1 MSKSYLWFVPSLK
14 WDSAS
19 QTEIMKQCVPQN
31 NLFQQIT
38 MLQYG
43 VHWLIL
49 FLIKSHHTL
58 HGHFLNIAKL
68 YPFFLLP
75 YLNSDVFIAFHLE
88 HMSMEILIH
97 DLREINLFLRERN
110 NRLCFLKND
119 PSILIHVISRFL
131 SIYFSYINIVWCN
144 SFPKAWGEAK
154 AKLPSNYEILQ
165 FRLWAP
171 LKAVLILIKVFS
183 HKSSSHI
190 LYKVH
195 YVNNF
200 YSLYYYHH
208 YYHCIVN
215 IVILHYMQT
224 WSLHI
229 NKRIYCLFVC
239 LFVCV
244 IPDSEYTDNSKP
256 ISLESFFLEKTVF
269 GLCGS
274 FSLLRHYVWILLAK
288 LLL

>member
-1 MSKSYLWFVPSLK
+1 MFFNCCNFLWWMSKSYLWFVPSLK

-31 NLFQQIT
+31 NLFQEIT

-43 VHWLIL
+43 VYWLIL

-97 DLREINLFLRERN
+97 DLREITLFLRERN

-119 PSILIHVISRFL
+119 PSILIHAISRFL

-144 SFPKAWGEAK
+144 SFLKAWGEAK
-154 AKLPSNYEILQ
+154 AKLP
-165 FRLWAP
+165 
-171 LKAVLILIKVFS
+171 
-183 HKSSSHI
+183 
-190 LYKVH
+190 
-195 YVNNF
+195 
-200 YSLYYYHH
+200 
-208 YYHCIVN
+208 
-215 IVILHYMQT
+215 
-224 WSLHI
+224 
-229 NKRIYCLFVC
+229 
-239 LFVCV
+239 
-244 IPDSEYTDNSKP
+244 
-256 ISLESFFLEKTVF
+256 
-269 GLCGS
+269 
-274 FSLLRHYVWILLAK
+274 
-288 LLL
+288 